1 MKALAD
7 AGYPQAVIPP
17 QERPNVPLLRQLGFS
32 GSDEQVVARVAQQE
46 PDLLSA
52 VSSASAM
59 WVANAATVC
68 PLRRFAG
75 WPGASDGGESA
86 G

>member
-1 MKALAD
+1 MS
-7 AGYPQAVIPP
+7 
-17 QERPNVPLLRQLGFS
+17 E
-32 GSDEQVVARVAQQE
+32 VVTRVAQQE

-59 WVANAATVC
+59 WVVNAATVC

-75 WPGASDGGESA
+75 WPGAPDGGESA